1 MKLKDEYL
9 EKLKAQLDVWSA
21 DIDVLEAKARRAEAE
36 LRIKCEEQVELLKL
50 RREEAKSRF
59 AEIKG
64 SAGEAWLELKKGGD
78 EAWESLR
85 RAFEEARKKFDQPTS
100 STSEETAATDAP
112 VAEEVNEENKTQEAI

>member
-21 DIDVLEAKARRAEAE
+21 EIDVLEAKARRAEAE
-36 LRIKCEEQVELLKL
+36 LRIKCEEQVESLKVK
-50 RREEAKSRF
+50 REEAKSRF

-85 RAFEEARKKFDQPTS
+85 RAFEEARKKFDQPAPQS
-100 STSEETAATDAP
+100 SEETVTTDTPA
-112 VAEEVNEENKTQEAI
+112 AEEVNEENKTQEAV